1 MQASKMFVIAGLAL
15 GSGAVSSPMT
25 KVIDLL
31 SGLEAE
37 ITKEASEASAL
48 NSEKETWCKDT
59 TTNLGFEIKTGTSEA
74 AELQAKIGKEAAAI
88 NSLGEQIE
96 QLAGSI
102 ASDDKD
108 LQAAKAVRATEAAD
122 FASEETE
129 LKETISALTRA
140 TGILQ
145 KEMAKSGGAA
155 LVQVQS
161 ATGVIQALDA
171 LVKASAF
178 SAADAKTLTAFVQQ
192 QSDDADSGAPAAAAY
207 TSQSGGIIDVLEDLT
222 DKANAQLSA
231 ARKSEESAMQEFK
244 LLEQSLEDSIKHGNK
259 DMEDAKAS
267 MAKSEEEKSGAEG
280 SLSATSKDLDGDKA
294 SLEEVTKDCSSAAE
308 DYAAEK
314 ASRAEELKAV
324 QMAKKA
330 LDESTGGAS
339 SITYGLNQVSFLQLA
354 RSGSNLKSSADLANF
369 EAVRLVRELAKKER
383 SGALAQLA
391 KRMASAVR
399 LSAASGED
407 PFVKVKGLL
416 TDMISKLEA
425 EAGSDAKQD
434 AYCKEEMADSNAKKD
449 DKTALI
455 EKLSTK
461 ISQMSAQSTSLKDSV
476 ATLQQELA
484 DLAATQSHM
493 DKIRSEESA
502 LFATAKKELTEGIKG
517 VGIAL
522 KTLRDYYAQ
531 SKDHEGN
538 DGAAGGIV
546 GMLEV
551 IEADFTKGLA
561 EAESA
566 ESSALQEYEAT
577 TQDNEVE
584 KAAKDKAVSYET
596 KEAAQLDK
604 AVTEVTADRATTQSE
619 LDAVKE
625 YLTKLEGMCIA
636 KPETYAERADRRASE
651 IAGLKQ
657 ALSILDGEAS
667 LLQRKTKLRKVQ

>member
-434 AYCKEEMADSNAKKD
+434 AYCKDEMADSNAKKD
-449 DKTALI
+449 DKSALI

-461 ISQMSAQSTSLKDSV
+461 ISQMSAQSESLKDSV
-476 ATLQQELA
+476 ATLQKELA
-484 DLAATQSHM
+484 ELAATQSHM

-502 LFATAKKELTEGIKG
+502 LFATTKKELTEGIKG

-522 KTLRDYYAQ
+522 KTLREYYAQ
-531 SKDHEGN
+531 SKDHEAN

-566 ESSALQEYEAT
+566 ESNALQEYEAT

-619 LDAVKE
+619 LDAVQE
-625 YLTKLEGMCIA
+625 YLTKLEGMCVA
-636 KPETYAERADRRASE
+636 KPETYADRADRRASE

-667 LLQRKTKLRKVQ
+667 LLQRKTKLRRVQ